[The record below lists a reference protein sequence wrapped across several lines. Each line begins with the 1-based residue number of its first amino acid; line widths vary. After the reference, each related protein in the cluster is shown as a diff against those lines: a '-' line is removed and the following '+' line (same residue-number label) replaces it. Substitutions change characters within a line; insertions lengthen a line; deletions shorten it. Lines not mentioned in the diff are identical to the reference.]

1 MGVVNLIEM
10 TEQQIKETTEILAK
24 DKRALI
30 SVKNA
35 LVKAKCYE
43 LAAELRKIEHEKFPE
58 TEEQKAAKEEA
69 EKFNLLFRMVELD
82 IEPMT
87 AYLIVQ
93 TVKKFGRRKGNFDIK
108 DAVKLANETKRM
120 FGAV

>member
-1 MGVVNLIEM
+1 M

-30 SVKNA
+30 SVRNA

-43 LAAELRKIEHEKFPE
+43 MADELRKIEREKFPE

-108 DAVKLANETKRM
+108 DAVILVNDTNRL
-120 FGAV
+120 FGSV